1 MANPPIKV
9 EELFRKH
16 CASCHGEDLR
26 SGMGGSLVDGVWKNG
41 GSDEEIRRS
50 IVKGNPRMGMPGFG
64 HALSDQEIRAL
75 IIYIREKEKA
85 ERYSKRSFPA
95 ADPDK
100 VTHTDKA
107 SYRTEIVASGL
118 HIPWSIAF
126 LPDGRK
132 LITERPGT
140 LKVLDKE
147 GNLTTVQGTPKVVHH
162 GQGGLM
168 DVAVHPD
175 YEKNGW
181 IYLVFS
187 DGWKGSNGKPVAMTS
202 LVRGKIRDGQWVDE
216 QWLYRADNQFYT
228 NAGVHFGSRIVFRD
242 GYVFFIVGERGS
254 LMRAQDLKVPYG
266 KIYRLHDDGRVP
278 EDNPFVGQPGVDW
291 GTWTW
296 GHRNPQGL
304 AFDERNG
311 DLYSTEH
318 GPRGGDEFNLIQKG
332 ENYGWPIVTHGM
344 NYDGTPIT
352 EHTEMEGIMSPV
364 LHWTPS
370 IAACGLAQY
379 VGDAFPEWKDDFF
392 AGGLASQ
399 ELRRLRVKDRKV
411 VEEEVIL
418 KGLGRVRDVKCGP
431 DGYLYLVIN
440 DPDQVVR
447 LVPAK

>member
-1 MANPPIKV
+1 
-9 EELFRKH
+9 
-16 CASCHGEDLR
+16 
-26 SGMGGSLVDGVWKNG
+26 
-41 GSDEEIRRS
+41 
-50 IVKGNPRMGMPGFG
+50 
-64 HALSDQEIRAL
+64 
-75 IIYIREKEKA
+75 
-85 ERYSKRSFPA
+85 
-95 ADPDK
+95 
-100 VTHTDKA
+100 
-107 SYRTEIVASGL
+107 
-118 HIPWSIAF
+118 
-126 LPDGRK
+126 
-132 LITERPGT
+132 
-140 LKVLDKE
+140 
-147 GNLTTVQGTPKVVHH
+147 
-162 GQGGLM
+162 
-168 DVAVHPD
+168 
-175 YEKNGW
+175 
-181 IYLVFS
+181 
-187 DGWKGSNGKPVAMTS
+187 
-202 LVRGKIRDGQWVDE
+202 
-216 QWLYRADNQFYT
+216 
-228 NAGVHFGSRIVFRD
+228 
-242 GYVFFIVGERGS
+242 
-254 LMRAQDLKVPYG
+254 MRAQDLKVPYG